1 MNVYCFQALLPER
14 APEEE
19 PPVRAGHASPERSPR
34 NVAQQRSLY
43 EESRPGVASQLP
55 NVPGKRSRRSVW
67 LKLAREPNPCAW
79 LELKVALVIDVAK
92 VEPALKVNVS
102 SSSLSKRKPEGAA
115 PTVATDTEETRR
127 ALTE

>member
-1 MNVYCFQALLPER
+1 
-14 APEEE
+14 
-19 PPVRAGHASPERSPR
+19 
-34 NVAQQRSLY
+34 
-43 EESRPGVASQLP
+43 VASQLP

-67 LKLAREPNPCAW
+67 LRLAREPNLCAW

-102 SSSLSKRKPEGAA
+102 SSFFSKRKPEDAA
-115 PTVATDTEETRR
+115 PTVAADTEETRR